1 MILDFGFDQDLA
13 IKKHRIQAIRSRD
26 HLMAETEIIIVDYG
40 MGNLRSVQKAFEKVG
55 YHAQIT
61 QDPKIIAEAGR
72 LVLPGVGA
80 FKDAIAKIRS
90 AGLEKPILDHLHS
103 NKPFLGICLG
113 MQLLFE
119 TGWEDGKHKGL
130 GFYKGEVVLIPSAPG
145 LKIPHMGWNQ
155 LTIVKDTPF
164 LKGFP
169 RDGSVYFVHSFYAI
183 PKSTDILIATTD
195 YPNPITAIVGEGNR
209 VATQFHPEKSQSLG
223 LGILKNFAELN

>member
-1 MILDFGFDQDLA
+1 M
-13 IKKHRIQAIRSRD
+13 
-26 HLMAETEIIIVDYG
+26 
-40 MGNLRSVQKAFEKVG
+40 
-55 YHAQIT
+55 
-61 QDPKIIAEAGR
+61 
-72 LVLPGVGA
+72 PGVGA